1 MPKVSSSIKAAI
13 LLGQGQGTLH
23 MQKNFF
29 ACSLIRS
36 HDELV
41 VLRKSSSLSLAEL

>member
-23 MQKNFF
+23 IRKKKF
-29 ACSLIRS
+29 ACSLIIS

-41 VLRKSSSLSLAEL
+41 VFRKSSDLSMAQL

>member
-13 LLGQGQGTLH
+13 LLGQGQGTVH
-23 MQKNFF
+23 IRKKVF

-41 VLRKSSSLSLAEL
+41 VLRKSSNLSMPEL

>member
-13 LLGQGQGTLH
+13 LLGRGQGTVH
-23 MQKNFF
+23 IRKNFF

-41 VLRKSSSLSLAEL
+41 VLRKSSDLSMAEL